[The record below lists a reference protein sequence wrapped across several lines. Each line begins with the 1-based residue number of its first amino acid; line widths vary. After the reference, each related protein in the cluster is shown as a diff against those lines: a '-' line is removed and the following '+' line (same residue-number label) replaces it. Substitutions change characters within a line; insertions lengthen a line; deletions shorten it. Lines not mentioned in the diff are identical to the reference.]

1 MLGSSTNEEE
11 RRRHLRAFQPTPVAP
26 SDSID
31 NCAWLSARCRC
42 LPALDEAVLLDP
54 LGPQVL
60 DIDIADASQ
69 RGEFGVNEGRR
80 RERQAQRVRAAG
92 VDIAREQP

>member
-11 RRRHLRAFQPTPVAP
+11 RRRHLRAFQPTPVVP

-54 LGPQVL
+54 LGPHVL
-60 DIDIADASQ
+60 DIADASQ
-69 RGEFGVNEGRR
+69 RGEFGVYEGRR

>member
-60 DIDIADASQ
+60 DIADASQ